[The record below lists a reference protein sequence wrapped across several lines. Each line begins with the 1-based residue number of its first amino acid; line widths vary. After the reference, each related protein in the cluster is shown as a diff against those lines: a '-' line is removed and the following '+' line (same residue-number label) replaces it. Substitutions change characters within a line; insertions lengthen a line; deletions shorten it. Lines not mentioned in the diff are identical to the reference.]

1 MYVLGCRN
9 FTGLSGDRG
18 TREVETSDGAGE
30 SEVEDMAAARSKMAT
45 DQDKQMLKLV
55 KRSERVVLS

>member
-55 KRSERVVLS
+55 K